1 MLFQSAFV
9 KQLLEKEPSKPSK
22 PGFEGFE
29 GVLDKEIPKKDEEA
43 IVLDQIIQKTNA
55 EGSILYKCD
64 SSDQAKSWCACLKQ
78 KLPDDRDVCVI
89 RNCELNTFT
98 LHLSSSIINENDG
111 QF

>member
-1 MLFQSAFV
+1 MVFHSSFV

-43 IVLDQIIQKTNA
+43 IVLDQIIQKTIA

-64 SSDQAKSWCACLKQ
+64 SSDQAKSWCAFLK
-78 KLPDDRDVCVI
+78 KKIHDNRGVCVI
-89 RNCELNTFT
+89 RENELNTFT
-98 LHLSSSIINENDG
+98 LHFSSSITNENDG

>member
-1 MLFQSAFV
+1 MRDWI
-9 KQLLEKEPSKPSK
+9 QLTKTLNHGTTKTTKMGFGGFGGTEPVVSSKK
-22 PGFEGFE
+22 
-29 GVLDKEIPKKDEEA
+29 IDEQM
-43 IVLDQIIQKTNA
+43 ILDQIVQKTIA

-64 SSDQAKSWCACLKQ
+64 SSDQAKSWCAILKQ

>member
-1 MLFQSAFV
+1 MRDWIQLIKTLNHGTTKTSETHFGGFGGTEHVVSSKKIDEQMMLNQ
-9 KQLLEKEPSKPSK
+9 
-22 PGFEGFE
+22 
-29 GVLDKEIPKKDEEA
+29 
-43 IVLDQIIQKTNA
+43 IVQKTNA